1 MTALR
6 KYTSLIVLSLTATLA
21 NAITYPEDANAP
33 HPAIYVASD
42 GSDSQGDGSLNN
54 PFKSLEKSASKVK
67 NNNKINGLR
76 SQDILVKGGS
86 YPPQK
91 FNNVIGAPG
100 AITTIKLMPG
110 TGRVLIDGTVSLT
123 DLAQGNQWQ
132 TTSDANIYSL
142 QLAKTDNM
150 GAVIDI
156 WQLFSNNQIMTP
168 ARWPNA
174 LLSNGSAYSAE
185 LTGWAQ
191 VNDGVYDS
199 AGQPINGSHINKVVS
214 SPSTNLPADLA
225 SSAANATGGVAILN
239 TGSWQSWAR
248 KVTSHTAGSN
258 VISHENSA
266 NTDDKVY
273 NKGHMKFFVEGA
285 YGLMDSNQEWYYDET
300 AHIVYLYTTE
310 TVVVNNSVQPK
321 HWQTMRGK
329 VAGEGLYSYGN
340 EFVDIRNIDFYA
352 SIYKCLNCSDVRL
365 FSTDFIFG
373 GSAKRMLKGSY
384 IPENSVAKPDI
395 LYLKSKHGTDKNS
408 QASNFVLQNCTI
420 TDTDAQA
427 FFIQGNNTK
436 VSSCSFNN
444 IDYSAAKGYEPQGAL
459 VFKGYNN
466 TISHSTISNSGTSH
480 GVVSTGGNYTV
491 EYSELFN
498 TGFAQEDGGA
508 LQVRSGQQYQSVLR
522 YNWIHDQRQGKG
534 IRMDA
539 IYPAVVAEDYGFG
552 STIYNNVVWN
562 SGGIAVKGREHS
574 IFNNTSFDN
583 TNSGAGD
590 ILLLDEKNYHPYSS
604 VCEQYG
610 CSRDS
615 VVVNNIANNI
625 STARK
630 EYTDPAMTGWIPQ
643 YLNNFNG
650 NVTSTDIRAILRD
663 VDARDFRLKSTAT
676 AYISTG
682 IEIPT
687 NPTITHVIEQERS
700 STNLEYGAYEYGMG
714 RKYWV
719 PGFTQHKPSSP
730 IPSDAAVD
738 ILKSQ
743 DLIWRHAYEAQEYH
757 VYLATDLTSVESAT
771 QTDSSGIYR
780 GKVPFEDNSF
790 RAGSLVGATTY
801 YWRIDTVKWGTVIKG
816 NIFSFTTKA

>member
-1 MTALR
+1 MTALS
-6 KYTSLIVLSLTATLA
+6 KYVNLIVLSLTATFA
-21 NAITYPEDANAP
+21 NALTYPEDTNAP

-42 GSDSQGDGSLNN
+42 GSDSSGDGSLNN
-54 PFKSLEKSASKVK
+54 PFQSFEKASTKVK
-67 NNNKINGLR
+67 RNNNINGLR
-76 SQDILVKGGS
+76 SQDILVKGGN

-91 FNNVIGAPG
+91 FNKVVGAPG

-110 TGRVLIDGTVSLT
+110 TGRVLIDGTTSLT
-123 DLAQGNQWQ
+123 ELALGNQWQ
-132 TTSDANIYSL
+132 ATRDANIYSL
-142 QLAKTDNM
+142 QLAKTNSS
-150 GAVIDI
+150 GGVIDI
-156 WQLFSNNQIMTP
+156 WQLFSNNKVMTP

-174 LLSNGSAYSAE
+174 LLSDGSAYSAE

-199 AGQPINGSHINKVVS
+199 AGQSISGSHINKVVS
-214 SPSTNLPADLA
+214 SPTTNLPADLA
-225 SSAANATGGVAILN
+225 SSNVNATGGIAILN

-248 KVTSHTAGSN
+248 KVTSHNAGSN
-258 VISHENSA
+258 IISHENSA
-266 NTDDKVY
+266 NRDNKVY

-285 YGLMDSNQEWYYDET
+285 YGLMDNNQEWYYDET
-300 AHIVYLYTTE
+300 AHIVYLYTTD
-310 TVVVNNSVQPK
+310 TVVVDNKVVPK
-321 HWQTMRGK
+321 HWDTMRGK

-340 EFVDIRNIDFYA
+340 EFVDIRDIDFYA
-352 SIYKCLNCSDVRL
+352 SIYKCLSCSDVRL

-373 GSAKRMLKGSY
+373 GSAKRMLKGNHL
-384 IPENSVAKPDI
+384 PESGVAKPDI
-395 LYLKSKHGTDKNS
+395 IYLKSKHGTEKNS
-408 QASNFVLQNCTI
+408 QASNFVLENCTI
-420 TDTDAQA
+420 TDTDGQA

-436 VSSCSFNN
+436 IRSCYFNN

-466 TISHSTISNSGTSH
+466 TISHSTVSNSGTSH
-480 GVVSTGGNYTV
+480 GVVSMGGNYTV

-508 LQVRSGQQYQSVLR
+508 LQVRSGQQFQSVLR

-539 IYPAVVAEDYGFG
+539 IYPAKVAEDYGFG
-552 STIYNNVVWN
+552 ATIYNNVVWN

-574 IFNNTSFDN
+574 IFNNTLFN
-583 TNSGAGD
+583 NHNKGAGD
-590 ILLLDEKNYHPYSS
+590 LLLLDEKNYHPHSS
-604 VCEQYG
+604 VCEEYG

-630 EYTDPAMTGWIPQ
+630 VYTDPAMRGWIPQ

-650 NVTSTDIRAILRD
+650 NITTTEVSSILRD
-663 VDARDFRLKSTAT
+663 INARDFRLKSNAT

-700 STNLEYGAYEYGMG
+700 STNLEYGAYEYGTG
-714 RKYWV
+714 RQYWI
-719 PGFTQHKPSSP
+719 PGFTEHKPSAP
-730 IPSDAAVD
+730 IPSDTAVD

-743 DLIWRHAYEAQEYH
+743 DLIWRHAYGAQEYH
-757 VYLATDLTSVESAT
+757 VYLATDLTGVENAE
-771 QTDSSGIYR
+771 QTDSSGVYR
-780 GKVPFEDNSF
+780 GIVPVKDNSF
-790 RAGSLVGATTY
+790 SAGSLSGATTY
-801 YWRIDTVKWGTVIKG
+801 YWRIDTIKGGRIIKG
-816 NIFSFTTKA
+816 NVFSFTTKA